1 MGQTIQTCEAVLRHR
16 KTDQNSPVR
25 RNKSWSPLIWLPL
38 FLFPIACQTQQIS
51 SSPTVSTTNARQTT
65 IDAGHFLAARQATFL
80 NDVKASAGFFLAALE
95 QDERNPELLQHSF
108 VTQYRDGN
116 IDLAAALAGQLEGT
130 NIKAPYAVEPAIAQ
144 SIKAADWDAVIV
156 LSDQLAEDV
165 TATPFA
171 GVIKSWVFAATGRG
185 DAGLAHLAET
195 SLLLSYDNN
204 AMPPYL
210 QIQVALMAEYLGHQQ
225 EAVVTA
231 TQLAKSSALPAK
243 VALQTAGILMRGDQ
257 HARAHSLLESLP
269 YSFERSQI
277 SAAQLL
283 PPDDIEA
290 FIANAIIDTT
300 LAYRDPQFI
309 IMVPARLQL
318 ALYLDSQNDAAR
330 FFLGQ
335 SWFELGQFNRAKTA
349 LLAINDTSLWALPRM
364 LLQNDIDIRTDN
376 LEAAIARFDAHVMH
390 RPNNPYLHKELGD
403 LYRRHEHYEQAR
415 DHYLQAKD
423 SGFATANLYRNLA
436 IAHERLDEDAQAE
449 AGFKAA
455 LQRNPNDPFTLNY
468 LGYWWA
474 ESGRHLDKAIQLI
487 EQAVRLK
494 PDSGFFVD
502 SLGWVHYQLGN
513 YQLAVEFLEKATT
526 LEPEDAL
533 IISHLGDAYW
543 QTQRHAE
550 AQFKWRYAAQ
560 LADDEHLQA
569 ELQTKLASGLARTGQ

>member
-1 MGQTIQTCEAVLRHR
+1 MRQS
-16 KTDQNSPVR
+16 KTDHNSPVR
-25 RNKSWSPLIWLPL
+25 RKKSWSALIWLPL
-38 FLFPIACQTQQIS
+38 FLFPTACQTQQMS
-51 SSPTVSTTNARQTT
+51 SGPTVSATTARQTT
-65 IDAGHFLAARQATFL
+65 IDAGHFLAARQASFL
-80 NDVKASAGFFLAALE
+80 NDVTASAGFFLAALE
-95 QDERNPELLQHSF
+95 QDERNPELLQQSF

-116 IDLAAALAGQLEGT
+116 IDLAAALASQLEGT

-171 GVIKSWVFAATGRG
+171 GVIKSWAFTAAGRG

-195 SLLLSYDNN
+195 SLLLSQDNN

-210 QIQVALMAEYLGHQQ
+210 QLQVALMAEYLGHQQ
-225 EAVVTA
+225 EAVVSA
-231 TQLAKSSALPAK
+231 TQLAESSALPAK
-243 VALQTAGILMRGDQ
+243 IALQTAGILMRGDQ
-257 HARAHSLLESLP
+257 HATAHSLLETLP

-277 SAAQLL
+277 SAARLL
-283 PPDDIEA
+283 PPDDIAA
-290 FIANAIIDTT
+290 FIANAIIDTA
-300 LAYRDPQFI
+300 LAYRDPQFV

-318 ALYLDSQNDAAR
+318 ALYLDPQNDAAR
-330 FFLGQ
+330 FFLAQ
-335 SWFELGQFNRAKTA
+335 SWFELGQFDRAKTA
-349 LLAINDTSLWALPRM
+349 LLAIEDANLWALPRM
-364 LLQNDIDIRTDN
+364 LLHNDIDIRTDN
-376 LEAAIARFDAHVMH
+376 LEAAIERFDAHVMR
-390 RPNNPYLHKELGD
+390 RPNNAYLYKELGD

-415 DHYLQAKD
+415 DNYLQAKD
-423 SGFATANLYRNLA
+423 GGFDTATLYRNLA

-474 ESGRHLDKAIQLI
+474 ESGRHLDQAIQLI
-487 EQAVRLK
+487 EQAVRLR
-494 PDSGFFVD
+494 PNSGFFVD

-513 YQLAVEFLEKATT
+513 YQLAVEFLEKATM

-543 QTQRHAE
+543 QTERYAE
-550 AQFKWRYAAQ
+550 AQFKWRYAIE
-560 LADDEHLQA
+560 LAADGDLQA
-569 ELQTKLASGLARTGQ
+569 ELQTKLASGLATTGQ